1 MLGPSRRVVGGEYKA
16 IAKDANH
23 RMVAWFP
30 SASGEWLSFDG
41 DSKPFV
47 LRNGKGYSTP
57 PTPGAAVTP
66 PSVQAP
72 PAAPTPAPAPQ
83 DALLGMM
90 TLVLHELRT
99 PRVTMPPPATDG
111 ALVAMIQAHAAQAT
125 ATTQAHTQI
134 MQTLLWI
141 VAPRPVESRRVR
153 SSFRGRR
160 FRPTP

>member
-1 MLGPSRRVVGGEYKA
+1 MGT
-16 IAKDANH
+16 
-23 RMVAWFP
+23 WFP

-47 LRNGKGYSTP
+47 LRNGKGYSTS
-57 PTPGAAVTP
+57 GVAVAP
-66 PSVQAP
+66 PSVRAP

-99 PRVTMPPPATDG
+99 PRVAMPPPSTDA
-111 ALVAMIQAHAAQAT
+111 ALVAMIHAHAAQAT

-141 VAPRPVESRRVR
+141 VALRPVESRRVR
-153 SSFRGRR
+153 SSWRGRR